1 MTAQVW
7 LLTRKQPFMHP
18 YLRLCVAVTLYIATS
33 GSAQAQDYKTAI
45 GVRLSPTAPTIN
57 NSLSFKHFISKD
69 GAIEGLISLGNP
81 YGVGALYEIHQPLA
95 AEGLQWYFGGGGYVG
110 SFEKRTRV
118 GAAGV
123 VGLDYVFPTAPIN
136 ISLDWK
142 PELNMVPELFFEPAA
157 FGFTIRFVL
166 GKGKNAGE

>member
-1 MTAQVW
+1 MN
-7 LLTRKQPFMHP
+7 P
-18 YLRLCVAVTLYIATS
+18 YLRLCVAVTLFTALS
-33 GSAQAQDYKTAI
+33 FSAQAQGYQTSV

-95 AEGLQWYFGGGGYVG
+95 ADGLQWYFGGGGYVG
-110 SFEKRTRV
+110 SFEKRARV

-123 VGLDYVFPTAPIN
+123 VGLDYVFPSAPIN
-136 ISLDWK
+136 ISIDWK

-157 FGFTIRFVL
+157 FGFTVRFVL
-166 GKGKNAGE
+166 GKGKNGMSEGE